1 MLGYASRRVTAAAR
15 ATPPRCLRFCL
26 CAPPHLL
33 RSFDTNSIL
42 RPWDS
47 SAGPPE
53 ASRKRSN
60 VWKSPSQTSTVVAGR
75 TPRRKLKS
83 DALAMR
89 ADVDLQWEKV
99 NRAIS
104 RFAKRDAVAEE
115 KVNGADDLNE
125 RIRRGDPIG

>member
-1 MLGYASRRVTAAAR
+1 
-15 ATPPRCLRFCL
+15 
-26 CAPPHLL
+26 
-33 RSFDTNSIL
+33 
-42 RPWDS
+42 
-47 SAGPPE
+47 
-53 ASRKRSN
+53 
-60 VWKSPSQTSTVVAGR
+60 
-75 TPRRKLKS
+75 LKS